1 MSAIVNRR
9 DIDFLLYEML
19 GLDSMLET
27 PRYAGYDRASIEAV
41 LDMAQQIAEEKFLP
55 HAATV
60 DAREPQIV
68 DGRVDMIAEV
78 GEALRA
84 YAGAG
89 LFGAGFDEAIGGMQL
104 PAVVNMMANGM
115 FSCANIGVANY
126 ALLTHAAANM
136 LNVFGSDEQR
146 HRYLPAM
153 LEGRWFGTM
162 CLSEPQA
169 GSSLADIRTRAEPLA
184 DGNYRITGS
193 KMWISGGDHQLS
205 ENIIH
210 MVLAKI
216 AGGPAGV
223 KGISL
228 FIVPRQRIAADGTVG
243 APNDVALAGLNHKM
257 GHRGTTNCLLNF
269 GENGDCIGELVG
281 EPHQGL
287 KYMFHM
293 MNEARIGVGHG
304 AVMSAL
310 AAYLYSVDY
319 ARNRLQGRHP
329 RDKDPVSPQ
338 VPIIEHADVRR
349 MLLAQKAAVEG
360 GLALVAYGAWLVD
373 RRKLATSAEERRSTA
388 RLLDLLTPVIKS
400 WPSEHCLEAN
410 KLAIQVLGGYG
421 YTRDYPV
428 ERLYRD
434 NRLNHIHEGTF
445 GIQGI
450 DLLGRKVRLEDGV
463 ALEELIEHITATI
476 DHVMSLPDLAEHAG
490 QLGEALV
497 KLRAATQASREC
509 DDLKLGLANAT
520 VYLDAFGTIVVAWLW
535 LWQAEL
541 AVQALATSDRPAVE
555 RDFYQGKL
563 AACRY
568 FFRYVLPHASVQL
581 DPVLELENVCLGTSP
596 DQLVGH

>member
-9 DIDFLLYEML
+9 DIDFILYELL

-60 DAREPQIV
+60 DASEPQIV
-68 DGRVDMIAEV
+68 EGRVEMIAEV

-84 YAGAG
+84 YADAG

-104 PAVVNMMANGM
+104 PAVVQMMANGM
-115 FSCANIGVANY
+115 FSSANIGVTNY
-126 ALLTHAAANM
+126 ALLTQAAANM

-146 HRYLPAM
+146 RRYLPAM

-205 ENIIH
+205 ENIVH

-228 FIVPRQRIAADGTVG
+228 FIVPRQRIAADGTAG

-269 GENGDCIGELVG
+269 GENGDCLGELVG

-310 AAYLYSVDY
+310 AAYLYSTDY

-329 RDKDPVSPQ
+329 RDKDPLSPQ
-338 VPIIEHADVRR
+338 MPIIEHADVRR

-373 RRKLATSAEERRSTA
+373 RQKVVTCSEERQATA

-445 GIQGI
+445 AIQGI

-463 ALEELIEHITATI
+463 ALKELIDRVTATI
-476 DHVMSLPDLAEHAG
+476 DRVMPLPDLAEHATR
-490 QLGEALV
+490 LGEALA
-497 KLRAATQASREC
+497 KLRAATQVSREC
-509 DDLKLGLANAT
+509 DDLNLGLANAT
-520 VYLDAFGTIVVAWLW
+520 LYLDAFGTIVVAWLW

-541 AVQALATSDRPAVE
+541 ALQALATADRPAGE

-581 DPVLELENVCLGTSP
+581 DPVLQLENVCLSTSP

>member
-89 LFGAGFDEAIGGMQL
+89 LFGPGFDEAIGGMQL

-257 GHRGTTNCLLNF
+257 GYRGTTNCLLNF